1 MSHPIDR
8 AQINRNNAYHSTG
21 PTTFEGKRR
30 SCLNALRHGL
40 TGQTVVM
47 PAEDLEAYQAHIGA
61 FVTEYHPQGAT
72 ETQLVQSLA
81 DAAWRLNRVAVL
93 ETNLLT
99 HDIVYD
105 DFPNHESTHEMRE
118 AIAIAHALD
127 SHTRALA
134 NLSLHGQ
141 RLARQ
146 FEKTLALLKETQA
159 PRLKA
164 REKELEQA
172 AGLVE
177 MHQDKEEAYHPAEDG
192 FVFSN
197 QEIEQFLRLRNR
209 CLRAAHAFDYVNATG
224 DDNLRGLGNAAHPA
238 PSLAF
243 RPGVQ

>member
-21 PTTFEGKRR
+21 PRTPEGKQR

-47 PAEDLEAYQAHIGA
+47 PADDLEAYQLHIQS
-61 FVTEYHPQGAT
+61 FVNEYHPQGAT

-99 HDIVYD
+99 HDIVYE

-141 RLARQ
+141 RLSRQ
-146 FEKTLALLKETQA
+146 FERTLALLQDLQSKRKLQEVQMDASKEK
-159 PRLKA
+159 PHRPSK
-164 REKELEQA
+164 
-172 AGLVE
+172 
-177 MHQDKEEAYHPAEDG
+177 HG
-192 FVFSN
+192 FVFAEDERQAFMFEN
-197 QEIEQFLRLRNR
+197 DLVEPVPNPKDGRLEEQEYR
-209 CLRAAHAFDYVNATG
+209 
-224 DDNLRGLGNAAHPA
+224 NAA
-238 PSLAF
+238 
-243 RPGVQ
+243 

>member
-21 PTTFEGKRR
+21 PRTPEGKQR

-47 PAEDLEAYQAHIGA
+47 PADDLEAYQLHIQS
-61 FVTEYHPQGAT
+61 FVNEHHPQGAT

-99 HDIVYD
+99 HDIVYE

-141 RLARQ
+141 RLSRQ
-146 FEKTLALLKETQA
+146 FERTLALLQDLQSKRKLQEVQMDASKEK
-159 PRLKA
+159 PHRPSK
-164 REKELEQA
+164 
-172 AGLVE
+172 
-177 MHQDKEEAYHPAEDG
+177 HG
-192 FVFSN
+192 FVFAEDERQAFMFEN
-197 QEIEQFLRLRNR
+197 DLVEPVPNPKDGRLEEQEYR
-209 CLRAAHAFDYVNATG
+209 
-224 DDNLRGLGNAAHPA
+224 NAA
-238 PSLAF
+238 
-243 RPGVQ
+243 

>member
-21 PTTFEGKRR
+21 PITFEGRHR

-47 PAEDLEAYQAHIGA
+47 PAEDLEAYQHHIQS
-61 FVTEYHPQGAT
+61 FVDEYQPQGAT

-81 DAAWRLNRVAVL
+81 DAAWRINRVAVL

-105 DFPNHESTHEMRE
+105 DFPSHESTLEMRE

-141 RLARQ
+141 RLSRQ
-146 FEKTLALLKETQA
+146 FERTLALLQQLQSTRLAQ
-159 PRLKA
+159 PRA
-164 REKELEQA
+164 
-172 AGLVE
+172 
-177 MHQDKEEAYHPAEDG
+177 
-192 FVFSN
+192 N
-197 QEIEQFLRLRNR
+197 
-209 CLRAAHAFDYVNATG
+209 T
-224 DDNLRGLGNAAHPA
+224 PA
-238 PSLAF
+238 PTEWLRF
-243 RPGVQ
+243 FE

>member
-21 PTTFEGKRR
+21 PRTNAGKQR

-47 PAEDLEAYQAHIGA
+47 PAEDLEAYQLHIQS
-61 FVTEYHPQGAT
+61 FVNEYHPQGAT

-81 DAAWRLNRVAVL
+81 DSAWRLNRVAVL

-99 HDIVYD
+99 HDIVYE

-141 RLARQ
+141 RLSRQ
-146 FEKTLALLKETQA
+146 FEKTLKLLQDLQAKRKVQEVQMHASKEK
-159 PRLKA
+159 PHRPSD
-164 REKELEQA
+164 
-172 AGLVE
+172 
-177 MHQDKEEAYHPAEDG
+177 HG
-192 FVFSN
+192 FVFSEDQLETFVRASKAEVDCLEE
-197 QEIEQFLRLRNR
+197 QECR
-209 CLRAAHAFDYVNATG
+209 
-224 DDNLRGLGNAAHPA
+224 NAA
-238 PSLAF
+238 
-243 RPGVQ
+243 

>member
-8 AQINRNNAYHSTG
+8 AQVNRNNAYHSTG

-47 PAEDLEAYQAHIGA
+47 PAEDLEAYQHHIQN
-61 FVTEYHPQGAT
+61 FVNEYHPQGAT

-105 DFPNHESTHEMRE
+105 DFPNHESTFEMRE

-127 SHTRALA
+127 SHTKALA

-141 RLARQ
+141 RLSRQ
-146 FEKTLALLKETQA
+146 FERTLTLLKQLQSTRLANQKVA
-159 PRLKA
+159 NPLQSRQIPR
-164 REKELEQA
+164 
-172 AGLVE
+172 
-177 MHQDKEEAYHPAEDG
+177 DG
-192 FVFSN
+192 FVFPNEKVPASARSGKALPVKAGAVSD
-197 QEIEQFLRLRNR
+197 Q
-209 CLRAAHAFDYVNATG
+209 RASQAATSPRPSDRQSRPVNV
-224 DDNLRGLGNAAHPA
+224 N
-238 PSLAF
+238 
-243 RPGVQ
+243 

>member
-21 PTTFEGKRR
+21 PRTPEGRQR

-47 PAEDLEAYQAHIGA
+47 PAEDLESYQHHIQS
-61 FVTEYHPQGAT
+61 FVDEYHPQGAT

-99 HDIVYD
+99 HDIVYE

-177 MHQDKEEAYHPAEDG
+177 MHQDKEQAYHPAEDG

>member
-21 PTTFEGKRR
+21 PRTPEGKQR

-47 PAEDLEAYQAHIGA
+47 PAEDLEAYQHHIQN
-61 FVTEYHPQGAT
+61 FVDEYHPQGAT

-99 HDIVYD
+99 HDIVYE

-118 AIAIAHALD
+118 TTAIAAALD

-141 RLARQ
+141 RLSRQ
-146 FEKTLALLKETQA
+146 FEKTLKLLQDLQSKRKLQEVQMDASKEK
-159 PRLKA
+159 PHR
-164 REKELEQA
+164 RSN
-172 AGLVE
+172 
-177 MHQDKEEAYHPAEDG
+177 HG
-192 FVFSN
+192 FVFAEDQRQAFMSENDLVEPVSN
-197 QEIEQFLRLRNR
+197 PKDGGLEEQEYR
-209 CLRAAHAFDYVNATG
+209 
-224 DDNLRGLGNAAHPA
+224 NAA
-238 PSLAF
+238 
-243 RPGVQ
+243 

>member
-21 PTTFEGKRR
+21 PKTDAGKQR

-47 PAEDLEAYQAHIGA
+47 PAEDLEAYQHHIQGFLA
-61 FVTEYHPQGAT
+61 EYHPQGAT

-81 DAAWRLNRVAVL
+81 DAAWRLNRVAAL

-99 HDIVYD
+99 HDIVYE

-134 NLSLHGQ
+134 NLSIHGQ
-141 RLARQ
+141 RLSRQ
-146 FEKTLALLKETQA
+146 FERTLALLQQLQSTRRANQKAANPLQTR
-159 PRLKA
+159 RL
-164 REKELEQA
+164 
-172 AGLVE
+172 
-177 MHQDKEEAYHPAEDG
+177 PSNG

-197 QEIEQFLRLRNR
+197 NGIQASAGKALPVKAGAVSDQPASPANGHFSKPPDDPSRPV
-209 CLRAAHAFDYVNATG
+209 DVN
-224 DDNLRGLGNAAHPA
+224 
-238 PSLAF
+238 
-243 RPGVQ
+243 

>member
-21 PTTFEGKRR
+21 PKTEAGKQR

-47 PAEDLEAYQAHIGA
+47 PAEDLEAYQFHIQS
-61 FVTEYHPQGAT
+61 FVDEYHPKGPT

-81 DAAWRLNRVAVL
+81 DSAWRLNRVAVL

-99 HDIVYD
+99 HDIVYE

-118 AIAIAHALD
+118 AIAVAHALD

-141 RLARQ
+141 RLSRQ
-146 FEKTLALLKETQA
+146 FEKTLKLLQDLQAKRKAQEVQTHASKEK
-159 PRLKA
+159 PHR
-164 REKELEQA
+164 
-172 AGLVE
+172 
-177 MHQDKEEAYHPAEDG
+177 PADLG
-192 FVFSN
+192 FVFAEDQLEAFVPASKA
-197 QEIEQFLRLRNR
+197 EPDCPEEQKYR
-209 CLRAAHAFDYVNATG
+209 
-224 DDNLRGLGNAAHPA
+224 NAA
-238 PSLAF
+238 
-243 RPGVQ
+243 

>member
-21 PTTFEGKRR
+21 PKTEAGRQR

-47 PAEDLEAYQAHIGA
+47 PAEDLEAYQAHVNA
-61 FVTEYHPQGAT
+61 FVTEYHPQGPT

-81 DAAWRLNRVAVL
+81 DAAWRINRVAVL

-99 HDIVYD
+99 HDIVYE

-134 NLSLHGQ
+134 NLSIHGQ
-141 RLARQ
+141 RLSRQ
-146 FEKTLALLKETQA
+146 FEKTLALLQDLQSKRKLQEVQMDASKEK
-159 PRLKA
+159 PR
-164 REKELEQA
+164 RPSN
-172 AGLVE
+172 
-177 MHQDKEEAYHPAEDG
+177 HG
-192 FVFSN
+192 FVFAEHEQPAFMFENDLVEPVSN
-197 QEIEQFLRLRNR
+197 LKVGRPEEQE
-209 CLRAAHAFDYVNATG
+209 Y
-224 DDNLRGLGNAAHPA
+224 
-238 PSLAF
+238 
-243 RPGVQ
+243 